1 MKIEELFKDDVSE
14 MPENVPDTAFSD
26 EIRERIYS
34 RIERKLA
41 SQQDG
46 LSDNSSVSGVEKY
59 RKPILT
65 KFIGASV
72 SVAAAAV
79 VVMGSL
85 SFYGSRHNTVN
96 NINPVLNSLDDSDRP
111 AAARML
117 AEEFDSVSDYLNG
130 GAASDSSVRY
140 FYQYSSR
147 SPEWQGEDVAYYL
160 TDGDRFNSF
169 AEIYDALRETVSDE
183 YFDRLKGSES
193 PYIGTSIDEA
203 FNGNENSSA
212 PVLIEYNGKL
222 YTREGNTDNTAET
235 LSEPQIFDSSSHD
248 FSAYVDKDKEYVF
261 DFVWDGTQWK
271 IDDIRLNSDARKD

>member
-46 LSDNSSVSGVEKY
+46 SSDNSSVSGVEKY

-96 NINPVLNSLDDSDRP
+96 
-111 AAARML
+111 
-117 AEEFDSVSDYLNG
+117 
-130 GAASDSSVRY
+130 
-140 FYQYSSR
+140 
-147 SPEWQGEDVAYYL
+147 
-160 TDGDRFNSF
+160 
-169 AEIYDALRETVSDE
+169 
-183 YFDRLKGSES
+183 LK
-193 PYIGTSIDEA
+193 
-203 FNGNENSSA
+203 
-212 PVLIEYNGKL
+212 K
-222 YTREGNTDNTAET
+222 
-235 LSEPQIFDSSSHD
+235 
-248 FSAYVDKDKEYVF
+248 
-261 DFVWDGTQWK
+261 
-271 IDDIRLNSDARKD
+271 